1 MIADGKVRV
10 MDTKLL
16 GQSGVRLPE
25 IGFGTWHYNGDPN
38 LIRRS
43 IELGSFLIDTAE
55 SYGTE
60 ASVGKA
66 IADCREQVFIATK
79 VSPSHFRHDQVI
91 EACDRSLSNLG
102 IDAIDLYQLHAP
114 SSRVPIEETML
125 AVSELVASGKVRYV
139 GVSNFSASELKA
151 AEAALGPDLIV
162 ENQIKYSLLDH
173 EFADSVIPYC
183 EERGIMVLAYS
194 SLEQGSFQRQLRR
207 NKQLAGVMAR
217 ICTETGKTV
226 AQVMLNWTL
235 RSSVVITIPKT
246 NTLSRVEENCG
257 ASGWRLSDEHW
268 DALTRAAGSRRSS
281 YWWR

>member
-66 IADCREQVFIATK
+66 VADCREQVFIATK

-114 SSRVPIEETML
+114 SSRVPVEETML
-125 AVSELVASGKVRYV
+125 AVSELVAHGKVRHV
-139 GVSNFSASELKA
+139 GVSNFSTAELKA
-151 AEAALGPDLIV
+151 AESALGADLIV

-194 SLEQGSFQRQLRR
+194 SLEQGSFQRQLKR
-207 NKQLAGVMAR
+207 NKQLADVMTG
-217 ICTETGKTV
+217 ICTETGKTP

-235 RSSVVITIPKT
+235 KSPVVITIPQT

-257 ASGWRLSDEHW
+257 ASGWRLSDEQW

>member
-1 MIADGKVRV
+1 

-60 ASVGKA
+60 ASVGTA
-66 IADCREQVFIATK
+66 VADCREQVFIATK

-114 SSRVPIEETML
+114 SSRVPVEETML
-125 AVSELVASGKVRYV
+125 AVSELVAQGKVRHV
-139 GVSNFSASELKA
+139 GVSNFSTAELKA
-151 AEAALGPDLIV
+151 AESALGGDLIV

-194 SLEQGSFQRQLRR
+194 SLEQGSFQRQLKR
-207 NKQLAGVMAR
+207 NKQLADVMTR
-217 ICTETGKTV
+217 ICTETGKTP

-235 RSSVVITIPKT
+235 KSPVVITIPKT

-257 ASGWRLSDEHW
+257 ASGWRLSDEQW

>member
-60 ASVGKA
+60 ASVGTA
-66 IADCREQVFIATK
+66 VADCREQVFIATK

-114 SSRVPIEETML
+114 SSRVPVEETML
-125 AVSELVASGKVRYV
+125 AVSELVAQGKVRHV
-139 GVSNFSASELKA
+139 GVSNFSTAELKA
-151 AEAALGPDLIV
+151 AESALGGDLIV

-194 SLEQGSFQRQLRR
+194 SLEQGSFQRQLKR
-207 NKQLAGVMAR
+207 NKQLADVMTR
-217 ICTETGKTV
+217 ICTETGKTP

-235 RSSVVITIPKT
+235 KSPVVITIPKT

-257 ASGWRLSDEHW
+257 ASGWRLSDEQW